1 MIESNKPAAFFAT
14 GTRFGIGGRL
24 LVAFIGVGAL
34 AVGACLVGW
43 LSYARLSAELDSTA
57 RDHVPALVFV
67 GRLSEA
73 GGRLTAAAMEL
84 ATVGRREAHDLAMSR
99 ARTRLDDLAGLL
111 ATAQHTKSA
120 TGFGA
125 LQRLVD
131 ALSTNL
137 DAVHSAAAQRF
148 DFELRTRAIVEEL
161 RWLQAD
167 LVDEVEPLVDDA
179 RFNIH
184 SALQRISEP
193 DVVANAQKVL
203 REENAKTEAI
213 LILNAQ
219 AHLTIGILGRLATVR
234 TKDDLKQTGHFL
246 GEVSDELAVEGK
258 RLETWPDSITV
269 RQIANRLVDLSG
281 TDSGLM
287 NLRAR
292 EMAAAEDGQRL
303 LAENR
308 EIVSEVGNTINAVA
322 RRIEREARDAAARA
336 SEAIEIG
343 RGVLLAIALL
353 SLFVAVLVGWF
364 YVRRSLIVRLEKL
377 TVAAGAIAS
386 GGVVDL
392 PQRSQPLRFGS
403 DELDDLAHA
412 LSVFRQTRD
421 ELLQAAKLAALGQM
435 AAGIGH
441 ELNQPL
447 AAIRSHAHNA
457 GVLLARARADEV
469 NDSLT
474 RIEALT
480 ARMAQTITHLKR
492 FARRP
497 ARQIGPVDLDTAVQ
511 GALSLF
517 ARRIA
522 EEQVQVETDIEAGLK
537 VFAEEV
543 RLEQVVVNL
552 ISNALDAFSEGG
564 DRRIGIRA
572 RREGS
577 NVWIE
582 VRDTGSGITQDVRE
596 HMFDPFVTSK
606 PPGEGLGL
614 GLSLSFNIVRDFGG
628 RLILV
633 DTSPKGSTFAIELRE
648 AA

>member
-1 MIESNKPAAFFAT
+1 MKDPKQSAGISTASS
-14 GTRFGIGGRL
+14 RFGIGGRL

-34 AVGACLVGW
+34 AVGACVVGW

-84 ATVGRREAHDLAMSR
+84 ATVERRNAHDAAMGR

-111 ATAQHTKSA
+111 ATAQHTGAA

-125 LQRLVD
+125 LQRLVE
-131 ALSTNL
+131 ALSVNL
-137 DAVHSAAAQRF
+137 DAVHSAAALRF
-148 DFELRTRAIVEEL
+148 DFEARTRAVVDEL

-184 SALQRISEP
+184 SALQRVSEP
-193 DVVANAQKVL
+193 DVMADAQKVL

-213 LILNAQ
+213 LMLNAQ
-219 AHLTIGILGRLATVR
+219 AHLTIGILGRLSTIR
-234 TKDDLKQTGHFL
+234 TEDDLKQTGHFL

-258 RLETWPDSITV
+258 RLEAWPDSITV
-269 RQIANRLVDLSG
+269 RQIVNRLVALSG
-281 TDSGLM
+281 TENGLM

-292 EMAAAEDGQRL
+292 EVAAAEDGQRL

-308 EIVSEVGNTINAVA
+308 EIVGEVGNTINAVA
-322 RRIEREARDAAARA
+322 RRIEGEARDAAARA
-336 SEAIEIG
+336 AEAIEIG
-343 RGVLLAIALL
+343 RGLLLAIALL

-392 PQRSQPLRFGS
+392 PQTSQPLRFGH
-403 DELDDLAHA
+403 DELDELGHA

-457 GVLLARARADEV
+457 GVLLARARPDEV
-469 NDSLT
+469 NESLA

-497 ARQIGPVDLDTAVQ
+497 ARLIGPVDLVTAVE

-517 ARRIA
+517 TRRIA
-522 EEQVQVETDIEAGLK
+522 EEQVDVEKDIEAGLR

-543 RLEQVVVNL
+543 RLEQVMVNL
-552 ISNALDAFSEGG
+552 ISNALDALG
-564 DRRIGIRA
+564 DSAQRRIGIRA

-577 NVWIE
+577 HVWIE
-582 VRDTGSGITQDVRE
+582 VRDTGSGITQEVRE

-633 DTSPKGSTFAIELRE
+633 DTSPKGSTFAVELRE